1 MIEYYC
7 GSHFLDKQPFALVP
21 LNIFTEQN
29 HRHRPLTAVPDSC
42 IAIVMAFQL
51 RNFQVVLVILS
62 IVFAMILAQ
71 SQRCIDDI
79 DLDDVQS
86 YTYQIPNSDQ
96 KENPH
101 YWDHQ
106 QLNYYVFGKF
116 ADSTSSDDTTITA
129 GIYNGDKLIYKTEID
144 CRKGTWSNKILNRK
158 SEVEEIL
165 RGKLDRNLTSC
176 KAGEPFDL
184 ILKVN
189 NFNAISWIFNAQPLQ
204 HEVRIFERCT
214 TNRVAV
220 VDDILIPQTK
230 RISQNKMEKKQCK
243 GGIKRPLVK
252 LSSKF
257 NAYQATKFVTKARG
271 GAKFDR
277 LVFGQCNAWPV
288 RMENKCQEVRNW
300 VIARSKANLTKET
313 IANHLFRFPLDVNVT
328 NGLGVFGNNHIELS
342 PRCLSSKYFHFQQI
356 AVHPDKDLSLMLG
369 SLRSYCC
376 CTNMRTGQVFDNNPE
391 KYCHLS
397 GECVWSGI
405 ACEQA
410 VDPTLLLEIE
420 EENKRRQNEGAL
432 KGLSK
437 EMAKHVSS
445 DSMIA
450 SVLRVNNT
458 NTRTGVLSRV
468 AG

>member
-1 MIEYYC
+1 
-7 GSHFLDKQPFALVP
+7 
-21 LNIFTEQN
+21 
-29 HRHRPLTAVPDSC
+29 
-42 IAIVMAFQL
+42 MAFQL
-51 RNFQVVLVILS
+51 KNFQVVLIILS
-62 IVFAMILAQ
+62 TIFAMILAQ

-79 DLDDVQS
+79 DLGDTQS

-101 YWDHQ
+101 YWYHQ

-144 CRKGTWSNKILNRK
+144 CKKGTWSNKILNRK
-158 SEVEEIL
+158 SEIEEIL

-176 KAGEPFDL
+176 KAGDPFDL

-189 NFNAISWIFNAQPLQ
+189 NFNAMNWIFNAQPLQ
-204 HEVRIFERCT
+204 HEVRIFEKCGVKK
-214 TNRVAV
+214 VAFDSELKV
-220 VDDILIPQTK
+220 
-230 RISQNKMEKKQCK
+230 SEKKNCV

-257 NAYQATKFVTKARG
+257 NAYQATKFVTKASG

-277 LVFGQCNAWPV
+277 LVFGQCNAWPE
-288 RMENKCQEVRNW
+288 RMKNKCQEVRNW
-300 VIARSKANLTKET
+300 IHARSKANLTKET
-313 IANHLFRFPLDVNVT
+313 KTDHLLRFPLDVNVT
-328 NGLGVFGNNHIELS
+328 SGLGVFGNNHIELS
-342 PRCLSSKYFHFQQI
+342 PRCLSSKYFHFQQL
-356 AVHPDKDLSLMLG
+356 AVHPDKDLPGSLG

-397 GECVWSGI
+397 GECVWTGI
-405 ACEQA
+405 ACLQA

-420 EENKRRQNEGAL
+420 EEQKRREKEGAL

-458 NTRTGVLSRV
+458 NTGTGVLGRLT
-468 AG
+468 G